1 MTELTLEALQHFM
14 LENGCKVKSSDAIEF
29 FRLNFGGKDCDL
41 SHNKDLFKKFME
53 QLTRA
58 DITENG
64 ERYLVLKRQ
73 HMVPVSP
80 HPYHSPRL
88 GRSSL
93 NNSPRLLIRG
103 ERSLTT
109 PPRSPRVLHNTD
121 YRPTPAISGSAP
133 GTLES
138 GSTLIATKSCRKLSQ
153 QETGE
158 EDELRSPVSGYD
170 SEEFDEEDPFDE
182 MELGSVGG
190 CSNNQLEPNQ
200 KEWIYKTAIGDLDA
214 VTRLLLQDRSLVKY
228 KDFVSGYTGLHW
240 ACKLGR
246 LDMVHVLIAADS
258 DINARAFNGM
268 TPLHMAAQCGYGD
281 IIDVLIKEKADKLTR
296 DNNGKYPVFYL
307 PSRTPDK
314 IKELLSP
321 PPPPSSKPRNQPV
334 SNDKPNFSLRRHKR
348 EKSDTGSD
356 HHRSKTLNNNFKY
369 QSLGKHSGSNKRPL
383 SGIKI
388 DHITLDGGGEA
399 GATLVKSKEEAL
411 ESVCSNSTLS
421 PRSVKRISLG
431 TNLSVLYDTEPL
443 LLHHDSATNKGSN
456 HVGFVEIE
464 EDGRSRRS
472 KRRTSLLCCCPR
484 RRRRNSL

>member
-321 PPPPSSKPRNQPV
+321 PPPPSSKPRSIGTPRALTRRP
-334 SNDKPNFSLRRHKR
+334 STSSLDDALKR
-348 EKSDTGSD
+348 TRKDSSETDT
-356 HHRSKTLNNNFKY
+356 
-369 QSLGKHSGSNKRPL
+369 KHVKQYM
-383 SGIKI
+383 SGIK
-388 DHITLDGGGEA
+388 L
-399 GATLVKSKEEAL
+399 L
-411 ESVCSNSTLS
+411 
-421 PRSVKRISLG
+421 RSS
-431 TNLSVLYDTEPL
+431 
-443 LLHHDSATNKGSN
+443 
-456 HVGFVEIE
+456 F
-464 EDGRSRRS
+464 RS
-472 KRRTSLLCCCPR
+472 KRAGPQEKLSPTGFHESLAGKESPTKFVRPR
-484 RRRRNSL
+484 PLVSSKSASLPPLPPLSRSYKHLRASFRSKKTKSANAIV